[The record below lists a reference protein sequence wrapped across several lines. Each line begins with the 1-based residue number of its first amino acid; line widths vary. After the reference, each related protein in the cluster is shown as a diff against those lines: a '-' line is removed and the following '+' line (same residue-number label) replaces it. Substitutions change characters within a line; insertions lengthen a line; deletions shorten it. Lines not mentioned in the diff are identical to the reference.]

1 MFIVSGGNR
10 LQGTVRLSG
19 AKNSVLPILAAS
31 LINRGE
37 SLIENCPDLSD
48 VKASIEILKHLGCI
62 VKKEGKTIYIDSRPM
77 NRCDIPDELMRKM
90 RSSVIFLGPIL
101 ARAGCVDMC
110 MPGGC
115 ELGSRP
121 IDLHLGAM
129 RKMGVDVD
137 DTGGAVKCCVSGL
150 RGAEI
155 NLSFPSVGAT
165 ENIMLAACL
174 AQGETVITNA
184 ACEPEIEDLQNYLCA
199 MGADISGAGTSTVVI
214 KGKNSLHNGTHSVVP
229 DRIVAATYMSA
240 VCSAGG
246 KVTVENAVPAHL
258 KAITE
263 VLAAA
268 GCRIRELPT
277 GIEIESNGRPKA
289 VPHIRT
295 APYPG
300 FPTDA
305 QAPVMAAL
313 LKAEGA
319 SVFVETIFE
328 NRYRHVGELMRMGAD
343 IRTEGRA
350 AVVFGVERLGG
361 AAMECTD
368 LRGGAALVVAALG
381 ADGESRICGLGHI
394 DRGYDSFEKDLKNIG
409 AAIKRVEI

>member
-10 LQGTVRLSG
+10 LQGTLKLSG

-37 SLIENCPDLSD
+37 SFVENCPDLSD
-48 VKASIEILKHLGCI
+48 VQASIEILRHLGC
-62 VKKEGKTIYIDSRPM
+62 VVNKKGKTIYIDSRPM
-77 NRCDIPDELMRKM
+77 DRCDIPDELMRKM

-101 ARAGCVDMC
+101 ARTGCVDMC

-121 IDLHLGAM
+121 IDLHLAAM
-129 RKMGVDVD
+129 RKMGADVD
-137 DTGGAVKCCVSGL
+137 DSGGNVKCRTSKL
-150 RGAEI
+150 KGAEI

-174 AQGETVITNA
+174 AEGDTVITNA

-199 MGADISGAGTSTVVI
+199 MGADVSGAGTSTVVI
-214 KGKNSLHNGTHSVVP
+214 KGNKNLHNAVHSVVP

-246 KVTVENAVPAHL
+246 KVSIENAVPAHM

-268 GCRIRELPT
+268 GCTIKEQPL
-277 GIEIESNGRPKA
+277 GIEIAAKDRPKA

-328 NRYRHVGELMRMGAD
+328 NRYRHVEELMRMGAD
-343 IRTEGRA
+343 IRTEGRV
-350 AVVFGVERLGG
+350 AVVFGVESLGG
-361 AAMECTD
+361 AVMECTD

-381 ADGESRICGLGHI
+381 AEGESRICRLEHV
-394 DRGYDSFEKDLKNIG
+394 DRGYDSFEQDLKNIG

>member
-214 KGKNSLHNGTHSVVP
+214 KGNNSLHNGTHSVVP

>member
-1 MFIVSGGNR
+1 MFIVSGGNK
-10 LQGTVRLSG
+10 LQGSVRLSG

-31 LINRGE
+31 LLNRGE

-48 VKASIEILKHLGCI
+48 VQASMEILCHLGCV
-62 VKKEGKTIYIDSRPM
+62 VKKDGKTIYIDSRPM

-101 ARAGCVDMC
+101 ARTGCVDMC

-121 IDLHLGAM
+121 IDLHLAAM
-129 RKMGVDVD
+129 RKMGANVD
-137 DTGGAVKCCVSGL
+137 DSGGAVKCSSLRL

-165 ENIMLAACL
+165 ENTMLAACL
-174 AQGETVITNA
+174 AEGDTVITNA

-199 MGADISGAGTSTVVI
+199 MGAKVYGAGTSTVVI
-214 KGKNSLHNGTHSVVP
+214 KGNYELHDAVHSVVP

-246 KVTVENAVPAHL
+246 CVTIENAVPAHL

-263 VLAAA
+263 VLSAA
-268 GCRIRELPT
+268 GCVIKEMPL
-277 GIEIESNGRPKA
+277 GIVIESYNRPKA

-350 AVVFGVERLGG
+350 AVVFGVENLGG
-361 AAMECTD
+361 AVMECTD

-381 ADGESRICGLGHI
+381 AEGESRICELKHI
-394 DRGYDSFEKDLKNIG
+394 DRGYDSLEKDLKNMG